1 MDSFNTKNNTQET
14 FQKRT
19 HILNTLF
26 TGVMKSY
33 LVDFHGQDDY
43 LQKVKDMKLIDPEI
57 SKEHHACCIGVLD
70 EKFTKDRQQDTKEAD
85 HFILVATTSNP
96 QLYLEN
102 IYSDE
107 SLQKIKLYRDLA
119 YELLYLCRIS
129 NQHDDFVQS
138 QQLIVDK
145 LKQSQLDIFTT
156 VEDQKNECIKRL
168 YHILKFKEE

>member
-1 MDSFNTKNNTQET
+1 MDSTNTQET
-14 FQKRT
+14 FRKRT

-33 LVDFHGQDDY
+33 LVDFHGHDDY

-70 EKFTKDRQQDTKEAD
+70 EKFTKDHQEDTKEAD

-107 SLQKIKLYRDLA
+107 ALQKIKLYRDLA
-119 YELLYLCRIS
+119 YELLYLCRI
-129 NQHDDFVQS
+129 QHQQQHPEFIQS
-138 QQLIVDK
+138 QQFIDSK
-145 LKQSQLDIFTT
+145 LKETQLDIFTT
-156 VEDQKNECIKRL
+156 VEEQKNECIKRL
-168 YHILKFKEE
+168 YHILKFKE